1 MLSFFIKEETIRQ
14 FFPLRHCV
22 GGLLLWKVKLC
33 TLCLVFEAEFAQW
46 QREVRKASAWTED
59 FSRPITL
66 NHLDRFGMLRWFK
79 FKSQRFFKA
88 INLDQTGGAASTPK
102 GCGRLSRGRTVW
114 SINTLLNWLNPTC
127 PRESQRKPGFER
139 KSQTCEGQ
147 PAKHAGTIPRF
158 CSSDYHMT
166 V

>member
-1 MLSFFIKEETIRQ
+1 MAFCFEKSSSEHCAWC
-14 FFPLRHCV
+14 LRPSLHSGKGKLERPV
-22 GGLLLWKVKLC
+22 LEPKTFQDLL
-33 TLCLVFEAEFAQW
+33 F
-46 QREVRKASAWTED
+46 
-59 FSRPITL
+59 TL
-66 NHLDRFGMLRWFK
+66 NHLDGFGMLRWFK
-79 FKSQRFFKA
+79 FKSQRLFKA

-147 PAKHAGTIPRF
+147 PAKHAGTIPPF